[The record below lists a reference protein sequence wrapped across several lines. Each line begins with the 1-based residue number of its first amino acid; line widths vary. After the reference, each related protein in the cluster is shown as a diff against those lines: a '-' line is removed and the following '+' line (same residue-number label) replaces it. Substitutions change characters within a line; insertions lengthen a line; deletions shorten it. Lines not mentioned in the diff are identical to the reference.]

1 MSDAKFNEF
10 VEIVKRLRKE
20 CPWDSVQTNDSI
32 KAATIEEAYEVVEAI
47 EKNDYEELKSELGDL
62 LLHVV
67 FHTIIAGEKRNFT
80 IDDVISAIQKKLIRR
95 HPHVFGN
102 VEVVDSEEVKKNWET
117 IKLSEGRA
125 SLLEGVPEMLPALQR
140 AHRLQEKASKVGFD
154 WERKEDVWR
163 KVIEEIEEMHES
175 ETDGSYEQLETEIGD
190 VFFAMVNY
198 ALDDMIPS
206 EKLRSNIE
214 KRIIEIVP
222 LAYMRGRTLNNAYVI
237 LDEAQNA
244 TDMQMKMFLTRLGA
258 NSKAIITGDIT
269 QIDLPSKQTSGL
281 VQAQQILS
289 KVKGVAFAYFDKGD
303 VVRHKLVKDIID
315 AYEKF
320 NNNSD

>member
-1 MSDAKFNEF
+1 MSNAKFKEF

-47 EKNDYEELKSELGDL
+47 EKKDYEELKSELGDL

-80 IDDVISAIQKKLIRR
+80 IDDVISAIQEKLIRR

-102 VEVVDSEEVKKNWET
+102 VEVTDSEEVKKNWET
-117 IKLSEGRA
+117 IKLSEGRE

-175 ETDGSYEQLETEIGD
+175 ETDGTYEQLETEIGD
-190 VFFAMVNY
+190 VFFALVNY
-198 ALDDMIPS
+198 ARFLDVNP
-206 EKLRSNIE
+206 ENALRQTNKKFINRFNYIE
-214 KRIIEIVP
+214 KKISESGKK
-222 LAYMRGRTLNNAYVI
+222 LSDSNLEEMDKYWN
-237 LDEAQNA
+237 E
-244 TDMQMKMFLTRLGA
+244 
-258 NSKAIITGDIT
+258 SK
-269 QIDLPSKQTSGL
+269 
-281 VQAQQILS
+281 
-289 KVKGVAFAYFDKGD
+289 
-303 VVRHKLVKDIID
+303 
-315 AYEKF
+315 EKF
-320 NNNSD
+320 EN